1 MSTVSHQLAEWICS
15 VRYEDIPERVLEKT
29 RYQSLSVIASMHA
42 GADTQA
48 GQAVLRAATKWRK
61 PGPCTV
67 IPTGEQ
73 MALHEAIMVNS
84 AFSMALD
91 YDDYLYMGHT
101 GHSAVLGAWAICEEE
116 RLSTKELITAQVIAN
131 EIGGRVGAS
140 AVLGPQNGQAW
151 SFIHAVEGAAL
162 ASRLYGLNVEQTAH
176 AIAIAMYQP
185 TFTLWPGFMGPT
197 SKVLT
202 AAGPT
207 ITGIQAAQFAREG
220 LTGAPEIF
228 EHPRKGFWKFFTFVP
243 LPKMLTGLG
252 KSWVSDT
259 LAYKK
264 YPGCAYIDTTMDALF
279 DVLEQYHDKHDRALG
294 AAEVKTIDVTASLL
308 SVEMDNLSAEHVDES
323 QPLSPV
329 NINFSIGYNVA
340 IGILGG
346 AHTGAQMSQEFL
358 DANDKE
364 IRRLSAMTKLH
375 HDWEMTTRVAG
386 AFDKVLG
393 RSSVLGQLSARE
405 LVRVAR
411 GYQSELGGRKKNS
424 ADFGAL
430 IRRHGG
436 DLLRQV
442 RDLPKRMSRVR
453 ERAAGSGG
461 ADLGGVD
468 FSKFE
473 MTFPARITIETKSGE
488 SFTARKDV
496 PLGVSA
502 REDYR
507 ETVEQKFRTE
517 TAAQLGETQIENAL
531 TRLRRF
537 EDERL
542 QELTKYFCRP

>member
-1 MSTVSHQLAEWICS
+1 MGVAHELAEWICAAK
-15 VRYEDIPERVLEKT
+15 YEDIPKRVLEKN
-29 RYQSLSVIASMHA
+29 RYQTLSVIASMHA
-42 GADTQA
+42 GAETQA
-48 GQAVLRAATKWRK
+48 GRAVLRAVEKWRK
-61 PGPCTV
+61 PGTCTV

-73 MALHEAIMVNS
+73 FALHEAITVNS
-84 AFSMALD
+84 ALSMALD
-91 YDDYLYMGHT
+91 YDDYIYMGHT

-162 ASRLYGLNVEQTAH
+162 AAKLYGLDVEQTAH
-176 AIAIAMYQP
+176 AISIALYQP

-207 ITGIQAAQFAREG
+207 VTGIQAAQFAREG

-243 LPKMLTGLG
+243 LPSMLTGLG

-279 DVLEQYHDKHDRALG
+279 DVLTRYREQTGRALDSK
-294 AAEVKTIDVTASLL
+294 EVKNLRVDANLL

-329 NINFSIGYNVA
+329 NINFSIGFNVG
-340 IGILGG
+340 IGVIAG
-346 AHTGAQMSQEFL
+346 AHSGAQLSQEFL
-358 DANDKE
+358 DKNEAE
-364 IRRLSAMTKLH
+364 IRRLSKMTQLH
-375 HDWEMTTRVAG
+375 HDWEMSAQTAA

-393 RSSVLGQLSARE
+393 RSSVLGRLSPRD
-405 LVRVAR
+405 LLKVAR
-411 GYQSELGGRKKNS
+411 GYQGELGGKKKNS
-424 ADFGAL
+424 IDVGGL
-430 IRRHGG
+430 IRKHAG
-436 DLLRQV
+436 DLLRQA
-442 RDLPKRMSRVR
+442 
-453 ERAAGSGG
+453 RALGGRKAGGSGNG
-461 ADLGGVD
+461 KPDLGNVD
-468 FSKFE
+468 FSRFA
-473 MTFPARITIETKSGE
+473 MTFPARVTIETAGGRSL
-488 SFTARKDV
+488 SARKDI
-496 PLGVSA
+496 PDGVSGVA
-502 REDYR
+502 GYQEV
-507 ETVEQKFRTE
+507 VEQKFRTE
-517 TAAQLGETQIENAL
+517 AGATLGDTQLENAL
-531 TRLRRF
+531 TRLRSF